1 MGVSVGARTAAGSS
15 EAATFESHTTTSPS
29 SHTPCSRPPTRP
41 VLCTSSEGLSATFQA
56 SGLYF
61 QPNFLVLLAAPQE
74 RNLLWPLWFCQGCSS
89 RCAEPQ
95 GRSGLT
101 HDTSLRAH
109 SSALL
114 VGSHPGSIS
123 SLLSKV
129 LFKVASASCPEL
141 HPVEGEQEEHLSP
154 TQSLYP
160 ARAQLTHDSSYV
172 QALTMAGLGGQH
184 LLDSQWQGPLDTSRG
199 LEQLP

>member
-1 MGVSVGARTAAGSS
+1 MPGQLQAAPKLPHLSPTPPHPPQVTPPAHDPPLDLCSVPALKVWSLFS
-15 EAATFESHTTTSPS
+15 
-29 SHTPCSRPPTRP
+29 
-41 VLCTSSEGLSATFQA
+41 
-56 SGLYF
+56 
-61 QPNFLVLLAAPQE
+61 PNFLVLLAAPQE

-160 ARAQLTHDSSYV
+160 AHTGLRLCAGSYHGRPGRPTPSG
-172 QALTMAGLGGQH
+172 QSAAGSLGY
-184 LLDSQWQGPLDTSRG
+184 
-199 LEQLP
+199 LPWSGAATVVIKGK